1 MLEKLKRLFTRKK
14 VEPEQPLPVE
24 TSYLM
29 VDAIYNPLGWLDGAQ
44 VWYKYPMTK
53 KNQIVKKLLEKKGL
67 HKLIGSQ
74 LIFFEYRNTDKKKLE
89 YILRKGEV
97 ETKMF
102 INASYRNWGSETGAS
117 IKGCISMKYLMD
129 YIAEINFT
137 GVESEQDKDF
147 NSICRQIFAYQSTS
161 PHNRIED
168 NYNKYF
174 QVVDNNGD
182 IIMLGA
188 TIDSIL
194 LSDTYTGINDAYDFV
209 FTVACKRTHW
219 VQEIMD
225 LGDDITLGHIRY
237 ENLVAWRKELEAN
250 GGETRYIDNIF
261 KFVGT
266 LLD

>member
-1 MLEKLKRLFTRKK
+1 MLEKLKRIFNRKK
-14 VEPEQPLPVE
+14 VEPEQQPAVE

-29 VDAIYNPLGWLDGAQ
+29 VDAIYNPMSWLSDMQ
-44 VWYKYPMTK
+44 IFHTYPMTK
-53 KNQIVKKLLEKKGL
+53 KNPLVKKIMEKKGL
-67 HKLIGSQ
+67 NRLIGSQ
-74 LIFFEYRNTDKKKLE
+74 LIFFEYRNSDKKKLE
-89 YILRKGEV
+89 HILRKGEV

-102 INASYRNWGSETGAS
+102 VNASYRNWGSENGAS

-129 YIAEINFT
+129 YIAEINFS
-137 GVESEQDKDF
+137 GVESEQDKEF

-168 NYNKYF
+168 NYYKYF

-194 LSDTYTGINDAYDFV
+194 LSETYTGINDAYDFI
-209 FTVACKRTHW
+209 FTVACRRTHW

-225 LGDDITLGHIRY
+225 LGDDMILGHIKY
-237 ENLVAWRKELEAN
+237 ENLVAWRKELEEN